1 MRTPTLLGWS
11 LAAVAVLTV
20 AGCGGSAATHR
31 QAEQTYANLAAPGA
45 SDAQPA
51 PAAMPSL
58 SAGSAKPVLLFAPR
72 EDLSMASAATA
83 EPAAAPAAA
92 QPAAVSEKALA
103 TADQFPSIQNM
114 TFGQVVKQ
122 DLREMP
128 GKLWSG
134 TKYSFGNAQ
143 NLLVLSLAFGAD
155 SIVRNNADKE
165 VRDELAT
172 ENSSLHATGDFGSV
186 VGNPLLHVGIG
197 AAWYAVSVYN
207 QDARNHTLA
216 KVLIEALLIN
226 DMATGLLQ
234 VSVHD
239 HGPNGQHF
247 GWPSGHMSSSMCFAA
262 VIHEYY
268 GWQAAVP
275 LYLLAGYQG
284 ATRLED
290 REHNLSDLVFGAA
303 LGWVIGHSVVKGELP
318 QVAGFTVLPYGGD
331 GTGGLMFLRQW

>member
-1 MRTPTLLGWS
+1 MRTPILLGWS
-11 LAAVAVLTV
+11 LVAVAVLTV

-31 QAEQTYANLAAPGA
+31 QAEQTYLHLAAGDGA
-45 SDAQPA
+45 EAPA
-51 PAAMPSL
+51 PPAAAVAR
-58 SAGSAKPVLLFAPR
+58 SAAKPVLLFAPR
-72 EDLSMASAATA
+72 EDLSLASAAA
-83 EPAAAPAAA
+83 ESAPVPAPAPA
-92 QPAAVSEKALA
+92 QPAAAGEKAA
-103 TADQFPSIQNM
+103 AAADQFPSIQNM
-114 TFGQVVKQ
+114 SFGQVLKQ
-122 DLREMP
+122 DLREAP

-134 TKYSFGNAQ
+134 TKYSFANAQ

-155 SIVRNNADKE
+155 RIVRNNADKE

-239 HGPNGQHF
+239 HGPNGEHF
-247 GWPSGHMSSSMCFAA
+247 GWPSGHMSSSMCLAS

-331 GTGGLMFLRQW
+331 GSGGLMFLRQW